1 MHAAP
6 KSPWKVTRISQ
17 MSEHL
22 WDLFMWELSS
32 SPANKVDETCLSK
45 HSFIG
50 SSQFSLFLWFQSF
63 VWLGDTI
70 VGKSLSEKGKSRL
83 GNHSSTRKRKDKEK
97 VSIPSPGVEMLSGLK
112 MKNQIKANNQPAKE
126 TIPQQREIPRAAE
139 SGCSIVTWEVG
150 LSFTLREQNKNR

>member
-1 MHAAP
+1 MQAAP
-6 KSPWKVTRISQ
+6 KSPWNVTCISQ

-22 WDLFMWELSS
+22 WGDLFMWGFSS
-32 SPANKVDETCLSK
+32 SPANKVDGTCLSK

-70 VGKSLSEKGKSRL
+70 VGKLLSKKGKSRL
-83 GNHSSTRKRKDKEK
+83 GNHSSTRKRKDEEK

-112 MKNQIKANNQPAKE
+112 MKNQIKPINQPKKRFHNSVKY
-126 TIPQQREIPRAAE
+126 PGQQRAA
-139 SGCSIVTWEVG
+139 V
-150 LSFTLREQNKNR
+150 LSSLGKWVWALH